1 MDDDWRNVLQGAI
14 FVCVGMI
21 SMITNGIYLFRHYNT
36 RHRRVSFLTVFFRHV
51 AFVNGAVIA
60 ASNFI
65 QILCFESACVM
76 AASHLDFLFSVIGV
90 ASIHYCTYD
99 TSRNIFLLTKAGT
112 PPSPLVYY
120 IIDTLYVL
128 GWFTAFTLIVIYRSG
143 RFIIVYSVTQ
153 IFVFATATVF
163 LILYSHS
170 ILEATNSN
178 PIIKELFANQIRRF
192 HRFCRLLAIAT
203 TGVMFFSLFSII
215 LSLLLGM
222 NRYDFTQAR
231 AKEFVFRP
239 FLIPVCL
246 FLYLITTYTDFG
258 NEEDASQSVEFTAP
272 AAIVC
277 SKERDPSIPSER

>member
-99 TSRNIFLLTKAGT
+99 TSRNIFLLTKAGGAWQA
-112 PPSPLVYY
+112 PLHLHWF
-120 IIDTLYVL
+120 ITSSTLCMYWV
-128 GWFTAFTLIVIYRSG
+128 G
-143 RFIIVYSVTQ
+143 
-153 IFVFATATVF
+153 
-163 LILYSHS
+163 
-170 ILEATNSN
+170 
-178 PIIKELFANQIRRF
+178 
-192 HRFCRLLAIAT
+192 
-203 TGVMFFSLFSII
+203 SL
-215 LSLLLGM
+215 LSLSSSFIVLVVSSSSTLSP
-222 NRYDFTQAR
+222 
-231 AKEFVFRP
+231 K
-239 FLIPVCL
+239 FLSLPPL
-246 FLYLITTYTDFG
+246 PYF
-258 NEEDASQSVEFTAP
+258 
-272 AAIVC
+272 
-277 SKERDPSIPSER
+277 